1 MNGKYTH
8 IYRYLEETRKREPH
22 GFPTIPISCKIKSFS
37 VNQAWEVYFGLELN
51 LDNNNNNENKC
62 NRGKGPSKIS
72 ASQTQGPTHLILDVL
87 FQLVQL

>member
-51 LDNNNNNENKC
+51 LDNGNNKNKC